1 MALTGRVYPRASG
14 YRGHQELPTK
24 NMGGAGTKSIQGRK
38 KESWMV
44 AASPPTPSIPGD
56 DSEAPSPST
65 TVGAAVGRPGEATPC
80 LHQETGFSLQSTS
93 LSPSLQGSLVLRNFL
108 GQRPQGSCPHLAFKA
123 AEVGHSHN
131 NLGFREGWGGPIP
144 PAGPRS
150 PRSWGGC
157 TFRSG
162 RCLAGS

>member
-24 NMGGAGTKSIQGRK
+24 NMGGAGIKSIQGRK

-93 LSPSLQGSLVLRNFL
+93 LAPSLQGSLVLRNFL
-108 GQRPQGSCPHLAFKA
+108 GQRPQGSCPRLAFKA
-123 AEVGHSHN
+123 AEVGHGHN